1 MTICHECYKFG
12 NRPKWQKFKKM
23 ISPVKILVLATNPDE
38 TTPLSL
44 DEEVRS
50 IDQALQQS
58 RFRDKFELEQQWAV
72 RVSDLQRL
80 LLRYKP
86 DIVHFSGHGNE
97 SGEIILEDS
106 EGNSK
111 PVPAPALSKLFSL
124 LKDNIKCVVLNACYT
139 EVQAEAISRHIGCV
153 VGMSKAIGDEAAI
166 SFSEAFYGALGDGR
180 DIRTAFELGCNQID
194 LANLNEQD
202 TPKLK
207 TKKEIATK
215 ITFITDAGEEERKW
229 GTPRDYAM
237 LITTGSVC
245 LCLIILVL
253 GTVLG
258 VLNGKFSPEA
268 LDGVQSAGLGGGL
281 LGFGFILYRIIKI
294 SLIGGTSK

>member
-1 MTICHECYKFG
+1 MVNTDLTESS
-12 NRPKWQKFKKM
+12 NMSRP
-23 ISPVKILVLATNPDE
+23 VRILVLATNPDKTE
-38 TTPLSL
+38 PLRL
-44 DEEVRS
+44 DEEVRG

-58 RFRDKFELEQQWAV
+58 RFRDNFELEQQWAV

-86 DIVHFSGHGNE
+86 DIVHFSGHGSE
-97 SGEIILEDS
+97 SSEIILEDS

-111 PVPAPALSKLFSL
+111 PVPASALSKLFSL
-124 LKDNIKCVVLNACYT
+124 FKDNIKCVVLNACYT
-139 EVQAEAISRHIGCV
+139 EVQAEAISQHISCV
-153 VGMSKAIGDEAAI
+153 VGMSKAIGDDAAI

-180 DIRTAFELGCNQID
+180 DIKTAFELGCNQID
-194 LANLNEQD
+194 LENLDEQD

-207 TKKEIATK
+207 SAKGKT
-215 ITFITDAGEEERKW
+215 EEMVFVSDPGDEDRKW
-229 GTPRDYAM
+229 GSPREYAM

-245 LCLIILVL
+245 LCLVILVL

-268 LDGVQSAGLGGGL
+268 LGGVQSAGFGGGL
-281 LGFGFILYRIIKI
+281 LGFGFILYRIIKL

>member
-1 MTICHECYKFG
+1 MV
-12 NRPKWQKFKKM
+12 R
-23 ISPVKILVLATNPDE
+23 SVKILVLATNPEE
-38 TTPLSL
+38 TTPLRL

-72 RVSDLQRL
+72 RVSDLQRF

-86 DIVHFSGHGNE
+86 DIVHFSGHGSE
-97 SGEIILEDS
+97 SSEIILEDS

-111 PVPAPALSKLFSL
+111 PVPASALSNLFSL
-124 LKDNIKCVVLNACYT
+124 LKDNIKCVVLNACYS
-139 EVQAEAISRHIGCV
+139 EAQAEAVSRHISCV

-180 DIRTAFELGCNQID
+180 DIKTAFELGCNQIN
-194 LANLNEQD
+194 LAYLDEHD
-202 TPKLK
+202 IPKLK
-207 TKKEIATK
+207 TAEENSAEL
-215 ITFITDAGEEERKW
+215 TFITDTGDEDRKW
-229 GTPRDYAM
+229 GSPRDYAM

-245 LCLIILVL
+245 LCLVILVL

-268 LDGVQSAGLGGGL
+268 LGGVQTAGFGGGL

-294 SLIGGTSK
+294 SLVGGASK

>member
-1 MTICHECYKFG
+1 MV
-12 NRPKWQKFKKM
+12 R
-23 ISPVKILVLATNPDE
+23 SVKILVLATNPEE
-38 TTPLSL
+38 TTPLRL

-72 RVSDLQRL
+72 RVSDLQRF

-86 DIVHFSGHGNE
+86 DIVHFSGHGSE
-97 SGEIILEDS
+97 SSEIILEDS

-111 PVPAPALSKLFSL
+111 PVPASALSKLFSL
-124 LKDNIKCVVLNACYT
+124 FKDNIKCVVLNACYS
-139 EVQAEAISRHIGCV
+139 EAQAEAVSRHIGCV

-180 DIRTAFELGCNQID
+180 DIKTAFELGCNQIN
-194 LANLNEQD
+194 LAYLDEHD
-202 TPKLK
+202 IPKLK
-207 TKKEIATK
+207 TAKENSAEL
-215 ITFITDAGEEERKW
+215 TFITDTGDEDRKW
-229 GTPRDYAM
+229 GSPRDYAM

-245 LCLIILVL
+245 LCLVILVL

-258 VLNGKFSPEA
+258 VLNGKLSPEA
-268 LDGVQSAGLGGGL
+268 LGGVQSAGFGGGL

-294 SLIGGTSK
+294 SLIGGASE

>member
-1 MTICHECYKFG
+1 MVNTDLTESS
-12 NRPKWQKFKKM
+12 NMSRP
-23 ISPVKILVLATNPDE
+23 VRILVLATNPDKTE
-38 TTPLSL
+38 PLRL
-44 DEEVRS
+44 DEEVRG

-58 RFRDKFELEQQWAV
+58 RFRDNFELEQQWAV

-86 DIVHFSGHGNE
+86 DIVHFSGHGSE
-97 SGEIILEDS
+97 SSEIILEDS

-111 PVPAPALSKLFSL
+111 PVPASALSKLFSL
-124 LKDNIKCVVLNACYT
+124 FKDNIKCVVLNACYT
-139 EVQAEAISRHIGCV
+139 EVQAEAISQHISCV
-153 VGMSKAIGDEAAI
+153 VGMSKAIGDDAAI

-180 DIRTAFELGCNQID
+180 DIKTAFELGCNQI
-194 LANLNEQD
+194 NLENLDEQD

-207 TKKEIATK
+207 SAKGKT
-215 ITFITDAGEEERKW
+215 EEMVFVSDPGDEDRKW
-229 GTPRDYAM
+229 GSPREYAM

-245 LCLIILVL
+245 LCLVILVL

-268 LDGVQSAGLGGGL
+268 LGGVQSAGFGGGL
-281 LGFGFILYRIIKI
+281 LGFGFILYRIIKL

>member
-1 MTICHECYKFG
+1 MS
-12 NRPKWQKFKKM
+12 RP
-23 ISPVKILVLATNPDE
+23 IKILVLATNPGE
-38 TTPLSL
+38 TDQLRL
-44 DEEVRS
+44 DQEVRG
-50 IDQALQQS
+50 IDQALRQS
-58 RFRDKFELEQQWAV
+58 RFRDSFDLDQQWAV

-86 DIVHFSGHGNE
+86 DIVHFSGHGSE
-97 SGEIILEDS
+97 SSEIILEDN
-106 EGNSK
+106 EGNNK

-124 LKDNIKCVVLNACYT
+124 FKDNIKCVVLNACYT
-139 EVQAEAISRHIGCV
+139 EVQAEAISKHISCV

-180 DIRTAFELGCNQID
+180 DIKTAFELGCNQID
-194 LANLNEQD
+194 LENLDEQD
-202 TPKLK
+202 TPRLK
-207 TKKEIATK
+207 TTNENAKEL
-215 ITFITDAGEEERKW
+215 TFITDTGDEDRKW
-229 GTPRDYAM
+229 GSPRDYAM

-245 LCLIILVL
+245 LCLVIIVL

-268 LDGVQSAGLGGGL
+268 LGGVQSAGFGGGL

-294 SLIGGTSK
+294 SLIGGASK

>member
-1 MTICHECYKFG
+1 MS
-12 NRPKWQKFKKM
+12 RP
-23 ISPVKILVLATNPDE
+23 IKILVLATNPKE
-38 TTPLSL
+38 TVHLRL
-44 DEEVRS
+44 DEEMRS

-58 RFRDKFELEQQWAV
+58 RFRDKFEIEQQWAV

-86 DIVHFSGHGNE
+86 DIVHFSGHGSE
-97 SGEIILEDS
+97 SSEIILEDS

-111 PVPAPALSKLFSL
+111 PVPASALSRLFSL
-124 LKDNIKCVVLNACYT
+124 VKDNIRCVVLNACYS
-139 EVQAEAISRHIGCV
+139 EAQAEAIAQHINCV
-153 VGMSKAIGDEAAI
+153 VGMSRAIGDDAAI

-180 DIRTAFELGCNQID
+180 DIKTAFELGCNQID
-194 LANLNEQD
+194 LENLDEQD

-207 TKKEIATK
+207 ATK
-215 ITFITDAGEEERKW
+215 ENSAGLTFITDTGDEDRKW
-229 GTPRDYAM
+229 GSPRDYAM
-237 LITTGSVC
+237 LITTGSGC

-258 VLNGKFSPEA
+258 ALNGKFSPEA
-268 LDGVQSAGLGGGL
+268 LGGVQTAGFGGGL

-294 SLIGGTSK
+294 SLIGGASK

>member
-1 MTICHECYKFG
+1 
-12 NRPKWQKFKKM
+12 M
-23 ISPVKILVLATNPDE
+23 IVEKDNVMVRSVKILVLATNPEE
-38 TTPLSL
+38 TTPLRL

-72 RVSDLQRL
+72 RVSDLQRF

-86 DIVHFSGHGNE
+86 DIVHFSGHGSE
-97 SGEIILEDS
+97 SSEIILEDS

-111 PVPAPALSKLFSL
+111 PVPASALSNLFSL
-124 LKDNIKCVVLNACYT
+124 LKDNIKCVVLNACYSET
-139 EVQAEAISRHIGCV
+139 QAEAVSRHIGCV

-180 DIRTAFELGCNQID
+180 DIKTAFELGCNQIN
-194 LANLNEQD
+194 LAYLDEHD
-202 TPKLK
+202 IPKLK
-207 TKKEIATK
+207 TAEENSAEL
-215 ITFITDAGEEERKW
+215 TFITDTGDEDRKW
-229 GTPRDYAM
+229 GSPRDYAM

-245 LCLIILVL
+245 LCLVILVL

-268 LDGVQSAGLGGGL
+268 LGGVQTAGFGGGL

-294 SLIGGTSK
+294 SLVGGASK

>member
-1 MTICHECYKFG
+1 MV
-12 NRPKWQKFKKM
+12 R
-23 ISPVKILVLATNPDE
+23 SVKILVLATNPEE
-38 TTPLSL
+38 TTPLRL

-72 RVSDLQRL
+72 RVSDLQRF

-86 DIVHFSGHGNE
+86 DIVHFSGHGSE
-97 SGEIILEDS
+97 SSEIILEDS

-111 PVPAPALSKLFSL
+111 PVPASALSNLFSL
-124 LKDNIKCVVLNACYT
+124 LKDNIKCVVLNACYSET
-139 EVQAEAISRHIGCV
+139 QAEAVSRHIGCV

-180 DIRTAFELGCNQID
+180 DIKTAFELGCNQIN
-194 LANLNEQD
+194 LAYLDEHD
-202 TPKLK
+202 IPKLK
-207 TKKEIATK
+207 TAEENSAEL
-215 ITFITDAGEEERKW
+215 TFITDTGDEDRKW
-229 GTPRDYAM
+229 GSPRDYAM

-245 LCLIILVL
+245 LCLVILVL

-268 LDGVQSAGLGGGL
+268 LGGVQTAGFGGGL

-294 SLIGGTSK
+294 SLVGGASK

>member
-1 MTICHECYKFG
+1 MSK
-12 NRPKWQKFKKM
+12 
-23 ISPVKILVLATNPDE
+23 PVKILVLATNPE
-38 TTPLSL
+38 KTTPLRL

-50 IDQALQQS
+50 IDQALLQS
-58 RFRDKFELEQQWAV
+58 RFRDKFDLEQQWAV

-86 DIVHFSGHGNE
+86 DIVHFSGHGSE
-97 SGEIILEDS
+97 SSEIILEDS
-106 EGNSK
+106 EGNNK
-111 PVPAPALSKLFSL
+111 PVPALALSKLFSL
-124 LKDNIKCVVLNACYT
+124 FKDNIKCVVLNACYT
-139 EVQAEAISRHIGCV
+139 EVQAEAISKHISCV

-180 DIRTAFELGCNQID
+180 DIKTAFELGCNQID
-194 LANLNEQD
+194 LENLDEKD
-202 TPKLK
+202 TPRLK
-207 TKKEIATK
+207 TKEENAEEL
-215 ITFITDAGEEERKW
+215 TFIADTGDENQKW
-229 GTPRDYAM
+229 GSPRDYAM

-245 LCLIILVL
+245 LCLVIIVL

-268 LDGVQSAGLGGGL
+268 LGGVQSAGFGGGL

-294 SLIGGTSK
+294 SLIGGASK

>member
-1 MTICHECYKFG
+1 MS
-12 NRPKWQKFKKM
+12 RP
-23 ISPVKILVLATNPDE
+23 VRILVLATNPDKTE
-38 TTPLSL
+38 PLRL
-44 DEEVRS
+44 DEEVRG

-58 RFRDKFELEQQWAV
+58 RFRDNFELEQQWAV

-86 DIVHFSGHGNE
+86 DIVHFSGHGSE
-97 SGEIILEDS
+97 SSEIILEDS

-111 PVPAPALSKLFSL
+111 PVPASALSKLFSL
-124 LKDNIKCVVLNACYT
+124 FKDNIKCVVLNACYT
-139 EVQAEAISRHIGCV
+139 EVQAEAISQHISCV
-153 VGMSKAIGDEAAI
+153 VGMSKAIGDDAAI

-180 DIRTAFELGCNQID
+180 DIKTAFELGCNQID
-194 LANLNEQD
+194 LENLDEQD

-207 TKKEIATK
+207 SAKGKT
-215 ITFITDAGEEERKW
+215 EEMVFVSDPGDEDRKW
-229 GTPRDYAM
+229 GSPREYAM

-245 LCLIILVL
+245 LCLVILVL

-268 LDGVQSAGLGGGL
+268 LGGVQSAGFGGGL
-281 LGFGFILYRIIKI
+281 LGFGFILYRIIKL